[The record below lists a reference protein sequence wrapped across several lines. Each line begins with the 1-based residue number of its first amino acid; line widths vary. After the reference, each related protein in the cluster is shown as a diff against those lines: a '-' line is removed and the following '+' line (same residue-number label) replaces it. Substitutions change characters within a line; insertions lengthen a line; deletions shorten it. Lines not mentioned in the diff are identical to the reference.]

1 MTIRNKVIGAFA
13 IVVTISII
21 SSIFVSYNITNVKNN
36 VENLTNEDFVGVT
49 TLLEADRDSYQS
61 NLALMQIMNTSDNE
75 KIKKIIKKGVNDN
88 LLQVRQRFDKFK
100 KLMQG
105 HMTEHQ
111 NKFSDFE
118 TFYSQTKINTEKLIF
133 LVNNNQIGEAKV
145 FYFSTY
151 LKAYGSMRDV
161 MDYFTEETYKVIDGN
176 KIDINNLISL
186 SLTAF
191 TIITLISLAII
202 IIFSFLL
209 GKTINNRFNEFENGL
224 LSFFQYLNREKTSVE
239 LLDESSNDEISKMSS
254 VINENINKTKSLI
267 EQDNALINEVKN
279 IVFKVKDGHIKQTIT
294 LSTQNKSLEE
304 LKVIINE
311 MLDVVSKNV
320 CDDINELQKALD
332 EYTNLNFT
340 HKIKNLNG
348 NTAKGLNSLSQTIT
362 KILVENKTN
371 GLILQKSADELL
383 LNVDSLN
390 QSSSKTAANLEE
402 TAASLEEIT
411 ATITTNASKVMQMT
425 NYAKEVTEAVSKGE
439 NLAIETTQAMDNLNN
454 EVSSINDAISVIDQI
469 AFQTNILS
477 LNAAVEAATAG
488 EAGKGFAVVAQEVR
502 NLASRSAEAAKEIK
516 ELVQNATAK
525 ATDGKGIA
533 DNMIKGYVFLNENIQ
548 KTIELIGSVS
558 ESSNE
563 QRTGIEQISGA
574 VNSLDQEMQ
583 RNAAV
588 SDTTK
593 DIALKTQNIANSIV
607 ATTDEKEFDG
617 KNSIKT
623 LNITVHSTKKSNHL
637 VEQEK
642 PSSTTQKIKKIESSQ
657 EKKDEWES
665 F

>member
-623 LNITVHSTKKSNHL
+623 PNITVHSTKKSNHL

>member
-105 HMTEHQ
+105 HMTKHQ

-516 ELVQNATAK
+516 ELVQNATSK

-533 DNMIKGYVFLNENIQ
+533 DNMIKGYAFLNENIQ
-548 KTIELIGSVS
+548 KTIELITSVS

-623 LNITVHSTKKSNHL
+623 PNITVHSTKKSNHL